1 MSRIEEG
8 VRRILVSITSVAVV
22 SGCSMAGGDDLRTWM
37 VEQRNGA
44 KPKVEPIKEPTR
56 FVPEAYT
63 QIGQVSPFSADKLT
77 IALRNDASKSGN
89 DALVAPE
96 LKRRKEPLE
105 AMPLDSMGMVGVM
118 DKNNQKVALVKVDN
132 LLYQVKVGNYL
143 GQNYGRITRISE
155 SEITMREIVQD
166 GAGEWTER
174 AAALQ
179 LQEGIKK

>member
-1 MSRIEEG
+1 MTPFELRISRS
-8 VRRILVSITSVAVV
+8 VATSVSLILFA
-22 SGCSMAGGDDLRTWM
+22 GCSVGGGDDLRTWM
-37 VEQRNGA
+37 VEQRNAA
-44 KPKVEPIKEPTR
+44 KPKVEPIKEPVR
-56 FVPEAYT
+56 FVPEGYV
-63 QIGQVSPFSADKLT
+63 QVGKISPFSADKLT
-77 IALRNDASKSGN
+77 IALRTDASKSGN

-105 AMPLDSMGMVGVM
+105 AMPLDAMAMVGVL

-166 GAGEWTER
+166 GTGEWTER
-174 AAALQ
+174 TAALQ